1 MNGFQKFIMASRVYS
16 LPASV
21 FPTIL
26 GFALFA
32 FIHDTTP
39 DWLLVGLSVVGVI
52 SIHISC
58 NLINDI
64 YDYKTGIDTPSEE
77 NDFEGGGSKVL
88 AKEVVDMKTMIRW
101 AWITGLLA
109 IGIAVPIVLMSSFWI
124 LVPVAYGLL
133 ATVYYTAKPIAFK
146 YMALGDVIVI
156 TSMGML
162 TTIGAYMVMFFHLTP
177 EATFAWEVI
186 FYAVPIGLLVGSLLH
201 LNNIRDTIVDSKY
214 GIKTLPILFGKT
226 FSKVLY
232 VLYTGLPFLIAY
244 VLVAKNMGGEINYWL
259 LIPAVLLLLPL
270 LNAVKLNKKV
280 FANNL
285 GDKDLEANGQLIALF
300 GLVYTLIFV
309 LAAI

>member
-1 MNGFQKFIMASRVYS
+1 MNGFQKFVMASRVYS

-26 GFALFA
+26 GIVLFA
-32 FIHDTTP
+32 FIHNQMP
-39 DWLLVGLSVVGVI
+39 DWLLTALSVVGVI

-77 NDFEGGGSKVL
+77 NQFEGGGSKVL
-88 AKEVVDMKTMIRW
+88 AKELVSMKTMIRW
-101 AWITGLLA
+101 AWVTGLVA
-109 IGIAVPIVLMSSFWI
+109 IALAVPIVLMSSPWI

-133 ATVYYTAKPIAFK
+133 ATVYYTAQPIAFK

-162 TTIGAYMVMFFHLTP
+162 TTIGAYMVMYFHLTP
-177 EATFAWEVI
+177 TADFAWEVI
-186 FYAVPIGLLVGSLLH
+186 FYAVPIGMLVGSLLH
-201 LNNIRDTIVDSKY
+201 LNNIKDTIVDSKY

-232 VLYTGLPFLIAY
+232 VLYTVIPFLIAY
-244 VLVAKNMGGEINYWL
+244 VLVAKNMTGELNWL
-259 LIPAVLLLLPL
+259 LLVPAVLMLLPL
-270 LNAVKLNKKV
+270 GSAIKLNKKV

-285 GDKDLEANGQLIALF
+285 GDKDLETNGQLIALF
-300 GLVYTLIFV
+300 GLIYTLIFV
-309 LAAI
+309 FAAI